1 MNAYTDSVEAAQN
14 RIQVAIEKW
23 ALFIDG
29 ADAMKYFY
37 NTIAIAIENTAPI
50 ATT

>member
-29 ADAMKYFY
+29 ADAMKKFY
-37 NTIAIAIENTAPI
+37 KTIAFAIERPMP
-50 ATT
+50 